1 MTAIRQADPNEALR
15 LKVAELLLRAS
26 ESHLETAL
34 AAIMK
39 DASEVLKKGSEIVR
53 WWLGNCINKID
64 EIDFNW

>member
-1 MTAIRQADPNEALR
+1 MKVALFWMFFKGYVSFQKVTAIRQADPNEALR

-39 DASEVLKKGSEIVR
+39 DAG
-53 WWLGNCINKID
+53 
-64 EIDFNW
+64 